1 MSTYQAKSPIV
12 LAIFNR
18 PETSDICFQA
28 IRKVQPRTLYISA
41 DGPRKNRPDD
51 IERCRR
57 AREIVNR
64 VDWPCD
70 LKTMFHE
77 ENQGC
82 RIGTIGAIEWMLD
95 NEEYGIVFDDDCVAD
110 PSFFQFCDEL
120 LEKYKDDERVMHI
133 CGTNFQKKNP
143 IFNNK
148 ESYYFSKISQNW
160 GWATWKRSWMKYY
173 KPHMEGWPEFRKS
186 SSFKNWISNQLFR
199 DYWTYVFDRR
209 ARKEIDDWD
218 IAWTYSCMTRNGLC
232 IVPTKNLVTNIG
244 SEPGGTHTFKPNLNT
259 HTPIDSMDFPLIHP
273 KIEVDEEADD
283 YTHRTIYG
291 VNTNFERK
299 ILSFFKNNFP
309 ILYKNVKLLMK

>member
-1 MSTYQAKSPIV
+1 MFDTPIV
-12 LAIFNR
+12 FIIFNR
-18 PETSDICFQA
+18 ENTAFKVFEK
-28 IRKVQPRTLYISA
+28 IRKIKPSKLFIVA
-41 DGPRKNRPDD
+41 DGPRTLDERTLTDKTRALTENIDWKCEVYRDYSEKNLGCK
-51 IERCRR
+51 ERVASGINWAFEKVDR
-57 AREIVNR
+57 AIILE
-64 VDWPCD
+64 
-70 LKTMFHE
+70 
-77 ENQGC
+77 
-82 RIGTIGAIEWMLD
+82 
-95 NEEYGIVFDDDCVAD
+95 DDCV
-110 PSFFQFCDEL
+110 PNQSFFQFCEEL
-120 LEKYKDDERVMHI
+120 LEKYKNEDRVMHI
-133 CGTNFQKKNP
+133 CGTNFHQKNP
-143 IFNNK
+143 SFDIK